1 MEKNLGY
8 GFYPTH
14 PGEVVKDELE
24 ARGIT
29 QKQFAQESG
38 ISKTA
43 LNEILNGRWDLT
55 AATALI
61 FEAVLDIPADSL
73 MKLQTKYNMYQARH
87 DESLMERIKKISRS
101 VAAL

>member
-1 MEKNLGY
+1 MRISNNYPTFGPNKVSMEKNLGY

-43 LNEILNGRWDLT
+43 LNEILNGR
-55 AATALI
+55 
-61 FEAVLDIPADSL
+61 
-73 MKLQTKYNMYQARH
+73 
-87 DESLMERIKKISRS
+87 
-101 VAAL
+101 

>member
-43 LNEILNGRWDLT
+43 LNEILNGR
-55 AATALI
+55 
-61 FEAVLDIPADSL
+61 
-73 MKLQTKYNMYQARH
+73 
-87 DESLMERIKKISRS
+87 
-101 VAAL
+101 